1 MKKIFVIDWLM
12 IPAFVAMAYTGI
24 VLHVAADAG
33 SHEVWHNR
41 AVAHVIAA
49 LAFLVVMILHVR
61 THWAWYCGWLKLGL
75 GKRSR
80 ITALLSVMYA
90 IVTLTGIIL
99 LPVEGVGT
107 GLGTLHF
114 VSGIIVIIL
123 SIGHIFKR
131 IPALRRSL

>member
-49 LAFLVVMILHVR
+49 LAFIVVMILHVR
-61 THWAWYCGWLKLGL
+61 THWLWYRGWLKSGL
-75 GKRSR
+75 GKRSWV
-80 ITALLSVMYA
+80 TALLSVMYA

-99 LPVEGVGT
+99 LPVEGAGT
-107 GLGTLHF
+107 GLGTSHF
-114 VSGIIVIIL
+114 VSGIIAIIL

>member
-1 MKKIFVIDWLM
+1 M

-33 SHEVWHNR
+33 SHEVWHNW

-80 ITALLSVMYA
+80 ITALLSVMYV

-99 LPVEGVGT
+99 LPVEGAGT
-107 GLGTLHF
+107 GLGTFHF
-114 VSGIIVIIL
+114 VSGIIAMIL
-123 SIGHIFKR
+123 SIGHIIKR

>member
-1 MKKIFVIDWLM
+1 M

-49 LAFLVVMILHVR
+49 LAFIVVMILHVR
-61 THWAWYCGWLKLGL
+61 THWVWYRGWLKSGL
-75 GKRSR
+75 DKRSR
-80 ITALLSVMYA
+80 VTALLSVMYA

-99 LPVEGVGT
+99 LPVEGAGT

-114 VSGIIVIIL
+114 VSGIIAMIL
-123 SIGHIFKR
+123 SIGHIIKR